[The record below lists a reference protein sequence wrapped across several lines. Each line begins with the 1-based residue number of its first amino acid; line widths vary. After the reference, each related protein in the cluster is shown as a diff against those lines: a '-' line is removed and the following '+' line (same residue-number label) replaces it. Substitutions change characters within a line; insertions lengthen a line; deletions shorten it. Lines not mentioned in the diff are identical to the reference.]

1 MNAKKLPS
9 GSWRCQ
15 VYSHTEEIPQPDGTV
30 KKKRIY
36 RSFTCDD
43 PSPKGK
49 RHCEKEAAQWADEKE
64 RNIAAG
70 NTMTFEQ
77 ALEAYITERSS
88 VLSPASIRKY
98 RNMQRNC
105 MKCFAHYRLM
115 DITQDIVQKEIN
127 AAAAQMSPKSVRD
140 MHGLFVSVMT
150 RFIPNSVFR
159 TAMPKKVRPDIYVPS
174 DEDIKRLVQAVKDT
188 DLELPVYLAAFGSLR
203 RGEIAA
209 LEASDLSGNVLHVSK
224 TKVESPSGE
233 WIVKA
238 PKSYAGDR
246 FVALPDFVVSK
257 FPKRGRV
264 TMLNPTTIS
273 QRFARVRDRI
283 GLSGMRFHDL
293 RHYNA
298 SILHAL
304 GIPDA
309 YIMKVGGWGNDNV
322 LKDVYRHTM
331 KDMEAKSSNLAV
343 THFQNMMQHEVSH
356 ENKKSP

>member
-15 VYSHTEEIPQPDGTV
+15 VYSHTEEIPQPDGTI

-49 RHCEKEAAQWADEKE
+49 RRCEKEAAEWAENKE
-64 RNIAAG
+64 NQSCNDSI
-70 NTMTFEQ
+70 TFGK

-105 MKCFAHYRLM
+105 MKCFEQYRLS

-127 AAAAQMSPKSVRD
+127 NASAKMSPKSVRD

-150 RFIPNSVFR
+150 RFLPNMVFH
-159 TAMPKKVRPDIYVPS
+159 TAMPKKVHPNIYVPS
-174 DEDIKRLVQAVKDT
+174 DEDIQHLVEAVKET

-209 LEASDLSGNVLHVSK
+209 LDASDLSGNILHVSK
-224 TKVESPSGE
+224 TMVESTSGK

-246 FVALPDFVVSK
+246 FVTLPEFVCAK
-257 FPKRGRV
+257 FPKAGKV
-264 TMLNPTTIS
+264 TALNPTMIS
-273 QRFARVRDRI
+273 QRFGRVRSRI
-283 GLSGMRFHDL
+283 GLKQMRFHDL

-309 YIMKVGGWGNDNV
+309 YIMKVGGWGNDGV
-322 LKDVYRHTM
+322 LKSVYRHTM
-331 KDMEAKSSNLAV
+331 KDMEVKSSNIAV
-343 THFQNMMQHEVSH
+343 AHFEQIMQHEVSH
-356 ENKKSP
+356 ENEKSL